1 VLLVACGTLLG
12 CVHEEKPE
20 EIAYVSAP
28 QTFIRDRVAPVYQ
41 RVATV
46 RNTDRVV
53 VLDRSRRFA
62 LVRLESGEEGWLQER
77 YLISRQVYEVAQKLP
92 DTTRSLPVQ
101 ARAVT
106 RAAVNLHILP
116 GRETPY
122 LYQLK
127 GDESLEVLKR
137 AVQPRDQAAAPP
149 LDPAQDETAAA
160 PEAPAVPLEDW
171 WLVRT
176 ADGGR
181 AGWVLGR
188 LIFLDLPLEVAQY
201 SEGARIVAYFVLN
214 EVSDGDRKIPQ
225 YLVLYTDPRDG
236 QPFDFN
242 QVRVFSWNL
251 KRHRYETAYR
261 ERNLKGVLPA
271 LVTTEDFGR
280 EGVLPVF
287 SVAAQDAEGILQR
300 RRYRLI
306 GPIVRRITEQ
316 VTASLQTLSFSSPAA
331 PRS

>member
-12 CVHEEKPE
+12 CVREEKPE

-41 RVATV
+41 KVATV
-46 RNTDRVV
+46 HNADRVV

-62 LVRLESGEEGWLQER
+62 LVRLESGEQGWLQER
-77 YLISRQVYEVAQKLP
+77 FLISRQVYEVAQKLP
-92 DTTRSLPVQ
+92 ETTRSLPLQ

-122 LYQLK
+122 LYQLP

-137 AVQPRDQAAAPP
+137 AVQPRDQAAPAPR
-149 LDPAQDETAAA
+149 DSGQEGAKA
-160 PEAPAVPLEDW
+160 PEPPSVPLEDW

-176 ADGGR
+176 AGGDR

-188 LIFLDLPLEVAQY
+188 LIFIDLPLEIAQY

-214 EVSDGDRKIPQ
+214 EVSDGDKKVPQ

-236 QPFDFN
+236 LPFDFN
-242 QVRVFSWNL
+242 QLRVFSWNL

-261 ERNLKGVLPA
+261 ERNLKGGLPA
-271 LVTTEDFGR
+271 LVTAEDFGR

-287 SVAAQDAEGILQR
+287 SVAVEDREGVLSR
-300 RRYRLI
+300 RKYRLI
-306 GPIVRRITEQ
+306 GPVVRRISGQEA
-316 VTASLQTLSFSSPAA
+316 ASTQPSSTSSSA